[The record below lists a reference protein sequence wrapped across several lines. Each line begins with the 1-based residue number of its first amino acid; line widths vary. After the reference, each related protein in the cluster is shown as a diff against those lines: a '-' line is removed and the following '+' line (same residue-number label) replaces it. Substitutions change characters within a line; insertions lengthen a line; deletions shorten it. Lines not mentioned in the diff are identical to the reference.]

1 MMSGQDQFRAA
12 LLDPGLPVPQGL
24 QDAQG
29 RPAGKRFDV
38 YRNNVVVGL
47 IEALATAFPV
57 IEKLLGAENFRV
69 LAGAY
74 VRAYPPRSALMMF
87 YGDHLPAFLQGFEPV
102 ADLGYL
108 PDVARLELAIR
119 RCYHAADAIPV
130 NPQSLNGLTPD
141 RLMKTRFR
149 FAPAVDIV
157 RSDWPVHAI
166 WRFNMQNGEKPRM
179 QAEDVLL
186 MRPEFDPV
194 QVLLPPGGASFI
206 AALQTQ
212 HTLAEA
218 LDMAAESDLT
228 SLLMQLFTGR
238 ALIEINPG
246 GNS

>member
-130 NPQSLNGLTPD
+130 NPQSLNGL
-141 RLMKTRFR
+141 
-149 FAPAVDIV
+149 
-157 RSDWPVHAI
+157 
-166 WRFNMQNGEKPRM
+166 PR
-179 QAEDVLL
+179 
-186 MRPEFDPV
+186 
-194 QVLLPPGGASFI
+194 
-206 AALQTQ
+206 
-212 HTLAEA
+212 
-218 LDMAAESDLT
+218 
-228 SLLMQLFTGR
+228 
-238 ALIEINPG
+238 
-246 GNS
+246 